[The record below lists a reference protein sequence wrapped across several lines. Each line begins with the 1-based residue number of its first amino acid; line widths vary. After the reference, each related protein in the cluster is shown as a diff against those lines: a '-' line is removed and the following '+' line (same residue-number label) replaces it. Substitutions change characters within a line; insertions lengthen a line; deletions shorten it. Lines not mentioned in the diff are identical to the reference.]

1 MKQEDKRFHGR
12 IVGKP
17 MREGRAKYLET
28 HLPKVEI
35 KDDEDFSNLK
45 EKFDTPVDEVWIEIG
60 FGNGEHV
67 ISEAISN
74 PNVGIIG
81 AEPYMNGVS
90 ALLRDMGDLKNI
102 RILPSD
108 IRPMLDNLPEK
119 SISKIFIL
127 FNDPWPKKRHHKRR
141 FANKYNLDRCARVLK
156 DGGELVFATDHKS
169 LAIHSIRAFEEHP
182 NFEWTNRA
190 KISDWR
196 TRPDGWFPTRYEEK
210 ALKQGRKSVYFF
222 FKKIF

>member
-1 MKQEDKRFHGR
+1 MEKEDTRFHGR
-12 IVGKP
+12 IFGKK
-17 MREGRAKYLET
+17 MKGARSQYIET
-28 HLPKVEI
+28 ILPNVEI
-35 KDDEDFSNLK
+35 KINDNFSDLKNLF
-45 EKFDTPVDEVWIEIG
+45 EKNINQVWLEIG

-67 ISEAISN
+67 ISQAIEN

-102 RILPSD
+102 KIIASD
-108 IRPMLDNLPEK
+108 VRPFLDKFPNK
-119 SISKIFIL
+119 SLDKIFIL

-156 DGGELVFATDHKS
+156 DEGTLVFATDHKG
-169 LAIHSIRAFEEHP
+169 LAIHSIREFEKHP
-182 NFEWTNRA
+182 NFEWINRN
-190 KISDWR
+190 KISYWR
-196 TRPDGWFPTRYEEK
+196 KRPEKWFPTRYEEK

-222 FKKIF
+222 FKKI

>member
-12 IVGKP
+12 IIGKP
-17 MREGRAKYLET
+17 MKSSRAKYLET

-35 KDDEDFSNLK
+35 TAEEDLSNLK
-45 EKFDTPVDEVWIEIG
+45 DKFDTPVDEVWLEIG

-67 ISEAISN
+67 ISQAISN
-74 PNVGIIG
+74 PNIGIIG
-81 AEPYMNGVS
+81 AEPYLNGVS

-108 IRPMLDNLPEK
+108 VRPFLEAIPAN
-119 SISKIFIL
+119 SISKLFIL
-127 FNDPWPKKRHHKRR
+127 FNDPWPKTRHHKRR

-156 DGGELVFATDHKS
+156 SGGDLIFATDHKS
-169 LAIHSIRAFEEHP
+169 LAIWSIRAFEKHP
-182 NFEWTNRA
+182 SFLWMNRE
-190 KISDWR
+190 KISFWR
-196 TRPDGWFPTRYEEK
+196 KRPEGWFPTRYEEK

-222 FKKIF
+222 FKKI